1 MYDAIVVGLGPAGAV
16 TAAELARAGLSV
28 LGLEWKAVPRY
39 KVCGGGL
46 SARIDRLL
54 EPDFHPLIEDTI
66 HAVRF
71 RFAGTESFEVVSREP
86 IAFMVMRDRFDAH
99 LVRKAEA
106 RGVRILDNERV
117 VSVSEGADGVA
128 VTTARGWYRARIV
141 VGADGANSVVARS
154 LFAGRRGRLWG
165 ALEGEVVVP
174 RIPSSLGAGAIA
186 LDIGV
191 VPWGYAW
198 VFPKEGR
205 LSVGVAGLHGRERNP
220 KGCYDRF
227 VQGEPIL
234 TGIEVPRG
242 LGHPIPLYGGRPAER
257 MPLATKRAVLVGD
270 AAHLVDPVLGEGI
283 YYAILS
289 GRMAAV
295 SIVDHLHGLTPDL
308 TAYDAEVAREIYP
321 EFRVAARMA
330 WAVYTFPRIM
340 HQALRRGPEVVR
352 LYYDVLKG
360 RETYQSFFAKI
371 RGKAEAFFARLV
383 REKAASVFSRGCS
396 GRSR

>member
-71 RFAGTESFEVVSREP
+71 QFAGTESFEVTSHEP

-128 VTTARGWYRARIV
+128 VTTARGGYRARMV

-154 LFAGRRGRLWG
+154 LFAGRRGRLWS

-174 RIPSSLGAGAIA
+174 RIPYSLGASAIA

-191 VPWGYAW
+191 VPWGYGW

-205 LSVGVAGLHGRERNP
+205 LSVGVAGFQGRERNP

-242 LGHPIPLYGGRPAER
+242 LGHPIPLYGGKPAER

-289 GRMAAV
+289 GRMAAC
-295 SIVDHLHGLTPDL
+295 SIIDWMGKKTTDL
-308 TAYDAEVAREIYP
+308 RSYDERIAEDMYP

-330 WAVYTFPRIM
+330 WTLYTFPQMAHRT
-340 HQALRRGPEVVR
+340 LRRRPELLH
-352 LYYDVLKG
+352 LYADVLKG
-360 RETYQSFFAKI
+360 RETYQSFYAKS
-371 RGKAEAFFARLV
+371 RAKAKASFMQMAKNAGLSAF
-383 REKAASVFSRGCS
+383 KG
-396 GRSR
+396 